1 MRAVC
6 IGLVMALGAGA
17 ASLPVAAFAQGSSPS
32 GTSTG
37 APTPSPATPTPAT
50 PGPTPGATATDAVT
64 NPATHPPAE
73 VAPGAPAT
81 MAPATPRAPLPD
93 TTLPET
99 PTRPGGRQGMNA
111 PPAGAKAGVTMAAAQ
126 DEMAPKGAEMHDL
139 VDAMRATAKATRESV
154 DYGRV
159 VPDLLTQILA
169 KLDKVEDKLD
179 RIEVALKPGA
189 ARRR

>member
-17 ASLPVAAFAQGSSPS
+17 ASLPVTAFAQGT
-32 GTSTG
+32 TSG
-37 APTPSPATPTPAT
+37 APTPSPTTPTPAT
-50 PGPTPGATATDAVT
+50 PGPAPGATATDAVT
-64 NPATHPPAE
+64 NPAAHPPAE

-81 MAPATPRAPLPD
+81 PKAPLPD

-111 PPAGAKAGVTMAAAQ
+111 PAGAKAGVAVAAAQ

-179 RIEVALKPGA
+179 RIEVALKPGSV
-189 ARRR
+189 RRR

>member
-1 MRAVC
+1 M
-6 IGLVMALGAGA
+6 
-17 ASLPVAAFAQGSSPS
+17 
-32 GTSTG
+32 
-37 APTPSPATPTPAT
+37 
-50 PGPTPGATATDAVT
+50 
-64 NPATHPPAE
+64 
-73 VAPGAPAT
+73 APGAPAT
-81 MAPATPRAPLPD
+81 PKAPLPD

-111 PPAGAKAGVTMAAAQ
+111 PAAPKAGVTMAAAQ

-179 RIEVALKPGA
+179 RIEVALKPGSV
-189 ARRR
+189 RRR